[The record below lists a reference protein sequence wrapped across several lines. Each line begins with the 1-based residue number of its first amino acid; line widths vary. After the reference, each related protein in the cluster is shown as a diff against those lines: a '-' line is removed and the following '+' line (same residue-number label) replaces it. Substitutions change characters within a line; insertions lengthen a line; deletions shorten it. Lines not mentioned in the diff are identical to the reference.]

1 MQYSALSA
9 QQAWKFNR
17 YGKLFLKN
25 FLMKRIMCAALLSAA
40 FLTAGNSLFAQEQQT
55 SAENALSPKFG
66 IKGGVNLTNMF
77 VNDVSDENM
86 KVGFNGGFF
95 AKLPVTRGFS
105 IQPEL
110 LYTSKGA
117 KETYNNFIE
126 GKGEYRFNLNYI
138 ELPVLAVFN
147 VAKNFNVHVGPYVSY
162 LAAAN
167 IKDLKD
173 DGTMDQIT
181 ELKADNFNRI
191 DYGVA
196 GGFGIDISN
205 FTLGARYNYGF
216 REIGKSGSLSGE
228 LTKDSKNS
236 AISLYIGLGF

>member
-1 MQYSALSA
+1 
-9 QQAWKFNR
+9 
-17 YGKLFLKN
+17 
-25 FLMKRIMCAALLSAA
+25 MKRVLMGAILLTAA
-40 FLTAGNSLFAQEQQT
+40 FLSTAGLYAQEQQT
-55 SAENALSPKFG
+55 TEESSLSPKLG
-66 IKGGVNLTNMF
+66 IKGGVNLTNMY

-86 KVGFNGGFF
+86 KVGLNAGIF

-110 LYTSKGA
+110 LYSSKGA

-147 VAKNFNVHVGPYVSY
+147 VAKNFNIHAGPYVSY
-162 LAAAN
+162 LAGVNIKDMKDDGTINN
-167 IKDLKD
+167 IKDLNA
-173 DGTMDQIT
+173 
-181 ELKADNFNRI
+181 ENFNRV

-196 GGFGIDISN
+196 GGLGIDISN
-205 FTLGARYNYGF
+205 FTLGARYSYGF

>member
-1 MQYSALSA
+1 
-9 QQAWKFNR
+9 
-17 YGKLFLKN
+17 
-25 FLMKRIMCAALLSAA
+25 MCAALLSAA
-40 FLTAGNSLFAQEQQT
+40 FLTGTSVLAQEQQT
-55 SAENALSPKFG
+55 TSENALSPKFG
-66 IKGGVNLTNMF
+66 IKGGVNLTNMY
-77 VNDVSDENM
+77 VKDVSDENM
-86 KVGFNGGFF
+86 KVGFNAGFF

-126 GKGEYRFNLNYI
+126 GRGEYRFNLNYI

-147 VAKNFNVHVGPYVSY
+147 VAKNFNLHVGPYISY
-162 LAAAN
+162 LAEAN

-173 DGTMDQIT
+173 NGTMDEIT
-181 ELKADNFNRI
+181 DLDADNFNRI

-196 GGFGIDISN
+196 GGLGIDISN
-205 FTLGARYNYGF
+205 FTVGARYNYGF
-216 REIGKSGSLSGE
+216 REIGKSGSLSGQ

>member
-1 MQYSALSA
+1 
-9 QQAWKFNR
+9 
-17 YGKLFLKN
+17 
-25 FLMKRIMCAALLSAA
+25 MKKIMCAALLSAA
-40 FLTAGNSLFAQEQQT
+40 FLSGATLFAQEQQT
-55 SAENALSPKFG
+55 PSENALSPKFG
-66 IKGGVNLTNMF
+66 IKGGVNLTNMY
-77 VNDVSDENM
+77 VKDVSDENM
-86 KVGFNGGFF
+86 KVGFNAGFF

-117 KETYNNFIE
+117 KETYNNFID

-147 VAKNFNVHVGPYVSY
+147 VAKNFNLQAGPYISY

-173 DGTMDQIT
+173 DGTINEIT
-181 ELKADNFNRI
+181 DLDADNFNRV

-216 REIGKSGSLSGE
+216 REIGKSGSLSGQ

-236 AISLYIGLGF
+236 AISLYIGIGF

>member
-1 MQYSALSA
+1 
-9 QQAWKFNR
+9 
-17 YGKLFLKN
+17 
-25 FLMKRIMCAALLSAA
+25 MKRIVMY
-40 FLTAGNSLFAQEQQT
+40 TAILVAVFAGTSTYVVAQEQQT
-55 SAENALSPKFG
+55 SSENSLSPKFG
-66 IKGGVNLTNMF
+66 IKGGVNLTNMY
-77 VNDVSDENM
+77 VKDVSDENM
-86 KVGFNGGFF
+86 KVGFNAGFF

-138 ELPVLAVFN
+138 ELPVLAVIN
-147 VAKNFNVHVGPYVSY
+147 VARNFNVHVGPYVSY

-173 DGTMDQIT
+173 NGTIQNVTD
-181 ELKADNFNRI
+181 LKADNFNRI

-196 GGFGIDISN
+196 GGLGIDISN
-205 FTLGARYNYGF
+205 FTIGARYNYGF